1 MEWNELS
8 KKEKQSF
15 SEADVCRIS
24 ITPSIHSANWDS
36 ITQIREQY
44 YFTDGNIEV
53 NGNKTK
59 RGKRKFAD
67 YVLYHKPN
75 IPLAIV
81 EAKDNNNP
89 VGGGM
94 QQALE
99 YAEILDV
106 PFAYSSNGDAFIEHD
121 RTGKGD
127 IIEKEISLD
136 KFPTPEILWDRY
148 KTHKGYTEEQENIV
162 TYDYYDDG
170 SGRSPRYYQVNAINR
185 TIDAIAKGA
194 NRILLVMATGT
205 GKTRTII
212 SLCDLLIRCNWI
224 KRVLFLADRKNLVSQ
239 AEKAFKKHLP
249 DCSPVNLVKNK
260 SGEGRIFLSTYPTI
274 SNLIDNQFES
284 GKRRFGIGHFDLV
297 IIDEAHRSVYKKY
310 YSIFEYFDSLLIG
323 LTATPKDE
331 IDRNT
336 YGLFDLDIGMPT
348 DEYSYAEAIKDN
360 FLTPFKG
367 LSIPLKFVREGIK
380 YDELSEDEKEEWE
393 EIEWETEEVPE
404 QIYSGQIN
412 KILFNSDT
420 VDKVLKHLW
429 EYGQRGEDPDR
440 IGKTIIFAKNQKHAE
455 FIEERFDKNFPHLK
469 GHTLRVISHAEK
481 YSETLIEEFSDV
493 NNPLDI
499 GVSID
504 MLDTGLDIP
513 EIVNLVFFKLV
524 RSRTKFWQM
533 IGRGTRLCPNLFGPG
548 EEKKFFW
555 IFDYCQNLEF
565 FSMNNGNDNVQLQET
580 ISSKLF
586 KSKVE
591 ILQELDRA
599 GFRNINEKFIS
610 EEFNNLPKN
619 NFELRAQFAGMLKAK
634 VCSCNKNNFIVRPN
648 LEDVEKFEKTES
660 WYSLS
665 QADKNTLDYR
675 ISNLP
680 FTIEEEDPD
689 AKKFDLLIYKIELAL
704 LKQDPSFI
712 SLKLQVMELAEQLL
726 TRERVPQVL
735 ENLEFIREIRTQEW
749 WEDINLIMLEEVRR
763 KIRGLINF
771 IERESKKPLY
781 TNFRDTIGEGE
792 IIDNK
797 QLIETDEFE
806 EFRQQT
812 RNICKKYEDNLTIQR
827 LKKNK
832 ALTQEDLNQL
842 EAFLIE
848 QNIGDKKMID
858 EVIKREHSL
867 GLFIRKLIGLDRT
880 AAIEVFSEFLNDGIY
895 SSKQIQFINEII
907 NYLTQHGV
915 MDIGRIYEQ
924 PFNEI
929 ASSPEDLFKESDLDK
944 ICSLIKFVK
953 ERAEVP
959 LAA

>member
-1 MEWNELS
+1 MI
-8 KKEKQSF
+8 
-15 SEADVCRIS
+15 C
-24 ITPSIHSANWDS
+24 T
-36 ITQIREQY
+36 
-44 YFTDGNIEV
+44 
-53 NGNKTK
+53 
-59 RGKRKFAD
+59 
-67 YVLYHKPN
+67 
-75 IPLAIV
+75 
-81 EAKDNNNP
+81 
-89 VGGGM
+89 
-94 QQALE
+94 
-99 YAEILDV
+99 
-106 PFAYSSNGDAFIEHD
+106 
-121 RTGKGD
+121 
-127 IIEKEISLD
+127 
-136 KFPTPEILWDRY
+136 
-148 KTHKGYTEEQENIV
+148 
-162 TYDYYDDG
+162 
-170 SGRSPRYYQVNAINR
+170 
-185 TIDAIAKGA
+185 
-194 NRILLVMATGT
+194 
-205 GKTRTII
+205 
-212 SLCDLLIRCNWI
+212 
-224 KRVLFLADRKNLVSQ
+224 
-239 AEKAFKKHLP
+239 
-249 DCSPVNLVKNK
+249 
-260 SGEGRIFLSTYPTI
+260 
-274 SNLIDNQFES
+274 
-284 GKRRFGIGHFDLV
+284 
-297 IIDEAHRSVYKKY
+297 IDEAHRSVYK
-310 YSIFEYFDSLLIG
+310 STTPFFEYFDSLLIG

-336 YGLFDLDIGMPT
+336 YGLFDQILECLLMNIV
-348 DEYSYAEAIKDN
+348 IQNNKDK

-533 IGRGTRLCPNLFGPG
+533 VGRGTRLCPNLFGPG

-565 FSMNNGNDNVQLQET
+565 FSMNNGNDNVNLQET

-599 GFRNINEKFIS
+599 GFKNINEKFIS

-726 TRERVPQVL
+726 TRESSS
-735 ENLEFIREIRTQEW
+735 
-749 WEDINLIMLEEVRR
+749 
-763 KIRGLINF
+763 G
-771 IERESKKPLY
+771 
-781 TNFRDTIGEGE
+781 
-792 IIDNK
+792 
-797 QLIETDEFE
+797 
-806 EFRQQT
+806 
-812 RNICKKYEDNLTIQR
+812 
-827 LKKNK
+827 
-832 ALTQEDLNQL
+832 
-842 EAFLIE
+842 
-848 QNIGDKKMID
+848 
-858 EVIKREHSL
+858 
-867 GLFIRKLIGLDRT
+867 IRKFRVYKRNKNARL
-880 AAIEVFSEFLNDGIY
+880 V
-895 SSKQIQFINEII
+895 
-907 NYLTQHGV
+907 
-915 MDIGRIYEQ
+915 GRY
-924 PFNEI
+924 
-929 ASSPEDLFKESDLDK
+929 
-944 ICSLIKFVK
+944 
-953 ERAEVP
+953 
-959 LAA
+959 